1 MPAAM
6 ARVEALSGLF
16 PREGTARGAG
26 VPRWDV
32 RAGGGGGTTQKD
44 VPPLCPCDPLLSLQ
58 LVKTHDLSPSHNYII
73 GSHPHGI
80 LCVGA
85 FCNFITG
92 STGFGEMF
100 PGIRP
105 FLTTLAGNFRL
116 PIFREYLMS
125 GGERPW
131 AAGRAAACHPALM
144 GSPAGMVS
152 CAGLS

>member
-6 ARVEALSGLF
+6 ACVEALSGLF
-16 PREGTARGAG
+16 PREGTVQGAG
-26 VPRWDV
+26 VPGRDIS
-32 RAGGGGGTTQKD
+32 ASSGTTQKD
-44 VPPLCPCDPLLSLQ
+44 TPPLCPPDTVLSPQ

-116 PIFREYLMS
+116 PVFREYLMS
-125 GGERPW
+125 GGERPRAGGLSPSW
-131 AAGRAAACHPALM
+131 AGRAA
-144 GSPAGMVS
+144 SR
-152 CAGLS
+152 

>member
-1 MPAAM
+1 MP
-6 ARVEALSGLF
+6 
-16 PREGTARGAG
+16 
-26 VPRWDV
+26 
-32 RAGGGGGTTQKD
+32 
-44 VPPLCPCDPLLSLQ
+44 VPPCPLPEPVLSPQ

-92 STGFGEMF
+92 STGFAEMF

-116 PIFREYLMS
+116 PLFREYLMS
-125 GGERPW
+125 GGERGQCPR
-131 AAGRAAACHPALM
+131 AGGLRARAPL
-144 GSPAGMVS
+144 PQ
-152 CAGLS
+152 GLSRSRGTLCTVGSLARPPSPRRCAHTVLLFPLQACAP

>member
-6 ARVEALSGLF
+6 ACVEALSGLF
-16 PREGTARGAG
+16 PCEGMVRGAG
-26 VPRWDV
+26 LPGWDIHT
-32 RAGGGGGTTQKD
+32 GDGGGTTQKY
-44 VPPLCPCDPLLSLQ
+44 VPPLRPHDPFSSPQ

-125 GGERPW
+125 GGECRW
-131 AAGRAAACHPALM
+131 AAACPLPSQAALQ
-144 GSPAGMVS
+144 AQLVVL
-152 CAGLS
+152 A

>member
-1 MPAAM
+1 M
-6 ARVEALSGLF
+6 S
-16 PREGTARGAG
+16 
-26 VPRWDV
+26 
-32 RAGGGGGTTQKD
+32 TQS
-44 VPPLCPCDPLLSLQ
+44 LLSPQ

-92 STGFGEMF
+92 STGFEEMF

-116 PIFREYLMS
+116 PLFREYLMS
-125 GGERPW
+125 GGEALWLLTSW
-131 AAGRAAACHPALM
+131 AALQAWLVVLA
-144 GSPAGMVS
+144 
-152 CAGLS
+152 